1 MMKPRDAS
9 CVNCCASCVLTPAV
23 AWKLWHQLIDLS
35 DRLWDA
41 YEQEFLEFSIEE
53 SELEDSSPPLPSE

>member
-1 MMKPRDAS
+1 MKPRDAS
-9 CVNCCASCVLTPAV
+9 CVNRCASCILTPAA

-41 YEQEFLEFSIEE
+41 YELEFLEFCMQD
-53 SELEDSSPPLPSE
+53 SEKEDTVPLPPSE

>member
-1 MMKPRDAS
+1 MNNQSAAGANH
-9 CVNCCASCVLTPAV
+9 CGTCVLTPAA

-53 SELEDSSPPLPSE
+53 SEKEDFDRPLPFE